1 LPTFFRDANIEKSNM
16 KIGFATYDQTVHFYN
31 LSNKTSRP
39 EMLIVNDVNDI
50 FVPFVDG
57 FFVDVIDAE
66 IALVKLVVLILELV
80 SIR

>member
-1 LPTFFRDANIEKSNM
+1 MEAANL

-57 FFVDVIDAE
+57 FFVSVHEAE
-66 IALVKLVVLILELV
+66 NALIKYVLL
-80 SIR
+80 